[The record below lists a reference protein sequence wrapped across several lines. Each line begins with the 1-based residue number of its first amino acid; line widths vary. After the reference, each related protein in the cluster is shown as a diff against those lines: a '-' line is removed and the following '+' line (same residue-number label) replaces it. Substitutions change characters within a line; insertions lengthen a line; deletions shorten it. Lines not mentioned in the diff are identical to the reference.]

1 MHRDGCFSS
10 QFTSE
15 EKRKKENSS
24 KKSEKN
30 LKYFLIFQVYPDKDI
45 NNIVESNHYTKIS
58 GWCKL
63 GRTKCKGPA
72 RWVKP
77 YRCLGMLYFCSILII
92 YTCKATL
99 LQFSLKIAHIFM
111 HHSGPDNLKK
121 SRPKNSW
128 NQISKSFF
136 FREIFGSFKL
146 FLSSKI
152 DFFDFTSIW
161 PRLF

>member
-1 MHRDGCFSS
+1 MHRAGCFSS

-15 EKRKKENSS
+15 EKRKKENS
-24 KKSEKN
+24 KKSEKK

-77 YRCLGMLYFCSILII
+77 YRCLGMLLHI
-92 YTCKATL
+92 YSGSRVAMATPLFQKLKAQKTV
-99 LQFSLKIAHIFM
+99 KR
-111 HHSGPDNLKK
+111 KK
-121 SRPKNSW
+121 TKSTNADKSKNPKA
-128 NQISKSFF
+128 Q
-136 FREIFGSFKL
+136 
-146 FLSSKI
+146 
-152 DFFDFTSIW
+152 
-161 PRLF
+161 